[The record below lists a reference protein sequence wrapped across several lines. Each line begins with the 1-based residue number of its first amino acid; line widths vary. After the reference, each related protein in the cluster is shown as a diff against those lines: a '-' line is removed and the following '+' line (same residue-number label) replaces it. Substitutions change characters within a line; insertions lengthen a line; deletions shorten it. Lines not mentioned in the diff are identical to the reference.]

1 MAKTDYKSIDEY
13 IAAHDVSEQKVLQKI
28 RATIHKAV
36 PEAEEV
42 ISYQVPAFKYN
53 GWIFYFGAYTNHY
66 SISCPPPFT
75 VFDVFKNELAS
86 YDMSKSTIQFP
97 KNQPFPYDLL
107 AKMAKF
113 RAKENLEKTPVRKK
127 SKAG

>member
-13 IAAHDVSEQKVLQKI
+13 IAAHDAAEQKVLQKMRETI
-28 RATIHKAV
+28 RKAV
-36 PEAEEV
+36 PEADEV

-75 VFDVFKNELAS
+75 VFDAFKKELDP
-86 YDMSKSTIQFP
+86 YEKSKSTIQFP
-97 KNQPFPYDLL
+97 KSKPFPYDLL
-107 AKMAKF
+107 TKMSKF
-113 RAKENLEKTPVRKK
+113 RAKENLEKAQIKK
-127 SKAG
+127 KAKAK